1 MIPSIR
7 VIIIRSLST
16 RVTKSDVLPNH
27 SECVIHFLDMQNFN
41 LSKEYLKSAWN
52 EGSIGANHLYLV
64 NMRHMNMGGLNF
76 SELFDF
82 KRLILAVSDV
92 LPNKINIAIG
102 TSAKK

>member
-52 EGSIGANHLYLV
+52 EGSIGANHLYLI
-64 NMRHMNMGGLNF
+64 NMRYVKLAELAF

-82 KRLILAVSDV
+82 KRLILAVSDGV
-92 LPNKINIAIG
+92 GILMYFTIQYK
-102 TSAKK
+102 